1 MGLMRRVESR
11 VENAVGAGKDDAR
24 GAKPR
29 RDRSTRESKP
39 YVQPAELARKLA
51 KEMDSHK
58 VARSS
63 RVSASNK
70 YSVYL
75 CPLDAEHLRP
85 REDDI
90 VHGLERHLREHA
102 HSKHYDLPGDISVRL
117 IVDEDLRLGQFG
129 ILAELIFADALAA
142 TPAAAPIAP
151 AQVPGASVRADPR
164 RTCRTRPSAPV
175 PTGSAAVG
183 GETRVIQPEEAARM
197 GLAHQALVLKS
208 GNRVRE
214 FNKGRV
220 IVGRAKDADFRIDDP
235 NVSRR
240 HAAIYWENGRVM
252 VEDLDSTNGTL
263 VNGYP
268 VLNTPLNRSDIV
280 YIGGHKI
287 TVETR

>member
-1 MGLMRRVESR
+1 
-11 VENAVGAGKDDAR
+11 
-24 GAKPR
+24 
-29 RDRSTRESKP
+29 
-39 YVQPAELARKLA
+39 
-51 KEMDSHK
+51 
-58 VARSS
+58 
-63 RVSASNK
+63 
-70 YSVYL
+70 
-75 CPLDAEHLRP
+75 
-85 REDDI
+85 
-90 VHGLERHLREHA
+90 
-102 HSKHYDLPGDISVRL
+102 
-117 IVDEDLRLGQFG
+117 
-129 ILAELIFADALAA
+129 
-142 TPAAAPIAP
+142 
-151 AQVPGASVRADPR
+151 
-164 RTCRTRPSAPV
+164 
-175 PTGSAAVG
+175 
-183 GETRVIQPEEAARM
+183 M